1 MHRRLLGLGFVLAFA
16 LGPAQLDAQ
25 GITIGLKAGVNIAD
39 LAIDESGTSVSTD
52 TRTVVALGPFVEFE
66 LGGIFSVQ
74 PELLYSQKG
83 ASFSEPGIDLTFKLN
98 YIEVPVLLK
107 ARLSPPGSPVR
118 PSVYAGPVVGLESKC
133 EVEGSAEGV
142 SANIDC
148 AEFAELSEGEVD
160 IQTKSVD
167 FGLALGF
174 GVDIPAGPVVV
185 VGDVR
190 YTLGLTDVNDVTGA
204 SALDIKNRAWS
215 VFAGV
220 GIPLGL

>member
-1 MHRRLLGLGFVLAFA
+1 MHRRFLGLGFVLAFA

-25 GITIGLKAGVNIAD
+25 GITIGLKAGVNVAD
-39 LAIDESGTSVSTD
+39 LAIEEAGTSVSTD
-52 TRTVVALGPFVEFE
+52 TRTVVALGPFVEFG
-66 LGGIFSVQ
+66 LGGVLAVQ

-118 PSVYAGPVVGLESKC
+118 PSIYAGPVVGFESKC

-148 AEFAELSEGEVD
+148 SEFVELSEGEVD
-160 IQTKSVD
+160 LQTKSVD
-167 FGLALGF
+167 FGLALGA
-174 GVDIPAGPVVV
+174 GLDIPAGPVVI